1 MCLSWLHK
9 SSTTAK
15 SQSNNTVPDDITS
28 PQPKEEI
35 SEPYSTPSNNLR
47 PLSELVAEQ
56 KRNRKWYH
64 YRPGDNGGLDAVG
77 NV

>member
-1 MCLSWLHK
+1 MCFSWLHK
-9 SSTTAK
+9 YSTAE
-15 SQSNNTVPDDITS
+15 SQSNNTVPKDIVS
-28 PQPKEEI
+28 PQPKELR
-35 SEPYSTPSNNLR
+35 EPYSTPSNNLR